1 MYDGVN
7 EKNETKFKGYCIDLI
22 DEIRN
27 ITKFEYDIYEAP
39 DKVFGNHRELHLRP
53 HLFPTHCA
61 QDLNPFIVPKGGGT
75 TIVPTY

>member
-39 DKVFGNHRELHLRP
+39 DKVFGNMDEKGNWNGMIKELMLKVRYSKY
-53 HLFPTHCA
+53 
-61 QDLNPFIVPKGGGT
+61 I
-75 TIVPTY
+75 I

>member
-27 ITKFEYDIYEAP
+27 VTKFDYVIYEVP
-39 DKVFGNHRELHLRP
+39 DKQFGNMDGNGDWNGMVKELMTKVRY
-53 HLFPTHCA
+53 
-61 QDLNPFIVPKGGGT
+61 NK
-75 TIVPTY
+75 